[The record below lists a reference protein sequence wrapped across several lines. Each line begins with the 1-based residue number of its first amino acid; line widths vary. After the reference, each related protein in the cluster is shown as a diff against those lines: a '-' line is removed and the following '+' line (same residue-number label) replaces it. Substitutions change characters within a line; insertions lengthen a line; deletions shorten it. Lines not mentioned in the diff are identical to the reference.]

1 MRVISLQMI
10 RFVSKLYEN
19 HSIDVNH
26 FLIERARFSQS
37 GLREEKENNRETRV
51 IFEVADEDRR
61 DAGRWDYRLR
71 LRLNGVGLEIRR
83 LTSRFPSASLNRVI
97 NDIADWTAE
106 SLLQIPDEQ
115 LELCS
120 VCMKMQHAITGVY
133 KLEICPLLRVEYFVL
148 RCIRTRVEQ
157 KEK

>member
-1 MRVISLQMI
+1 MI

-61 DAGRWDYRLR
+61 DAGR
-71 LRLNGVGLEIRR
+71 
-83 LTSRFPSASLNRVI
+83 
-97 NDIADWTAE
+97 
-106 SLLQIPDEQ
+106 
-115 LELCS
+115 
-120 VCMKMQHAITGVY
+120 
-133 KLEICPLLRVEYFVL
+133 
-148 RCIRTRVEQ
+148 
-157 KEK
+157 